1 MKKRFSILIFI
12 SMILISCEDAAYYN
26 IRIKNES
33 THTMILLKSIENWN
47 EDLKQEHDSILIS
60 ALTETDL
67 SESGTQPDKGKLE
80 SFEMF
85 DSIIIQ
91 DSESLYLNKSI
102 KQISNWK
109 LETDSRGLFNNIC
122 EYNYEFVI
130 SETDLTKKEK

>member
-1 MKKRFSILIFI
+1 MKKRFWILIFV

-47 EDLKQEHDSILIS
+47 EDFKQEHDSILIS

-130 SETDLTKKEK
+130 SETYLTKKEK

>member
-1 MKKRFSILIFI
+1 MIKRFSILIFI

-102 KQISNWK
+102 KQINNWK

>member
-67 SESGTQPDKGKLE
+67 SESGTQPDKGELE

-85 DSIIIQ
+85 DSIIIK

-130 SETDLTKKEK
+130 SETDLKKKEK